1 MHQMFLDKLFVKNKM
16 SLTVPTLQLVCVF
29 PSTGKSS
36 EKYTILLAQCRF

>member
-16 SLTVPTLQLVCVF
+16 SLAVPTLQLVCVI

-36 EKYTILLAQCRF
+36 VDERGHLGHTI